1 MTRKLAEYVVTSLRK
16 RFGMGKLAKGESNDE
31 VDRMHTLL
39 RMARKRKLEKRV
51 VAKGRAM
58 SSADN
63 LETLPYEP
71 GADET
76 LPYEPSGEMGADES
90 IPAVDQDSFFIQTIV
105 HSDPNSFNHGDNVIP
120 KYYERDGNN
129 VLDCHCRS
137 PMRILSRVIW
147 WTALR
152 LLTLSCI
159 ISHSDPH

>member
-71 GADET
+71 G
-76 LPYEPSGEMGADES
+76 
-90 IPAVDQDSFFIQTIV
+90 
-105 HSDPNSFNHGDNVIP
+105 
-120 KYYERDGNN
+120 
-129 VLDCHCRS
+129 
-137 PMRILSRVIW
+137 
-147 WTALR
+147 
-152 LLTLSCI
+152 
-159 ISHSDPH
+159 